1 MSCSVIEECVEE
13 VQDGTKEGVMNLPAG
28 AGGEVTC
35 FAKNEQ
41 RIAKW
46 ASGGEAQVEG
56 GASV

>member
-46 ASGGEAQVEG
+46 ASGGRHR
-56 GASV
+56 